1 MNILSKSPNVKV
13 SSFKKSAEGAV
24 ALFSKALVELRSV
37 NQKIDSEATLTSA
50 EIEKLVVFNSELAQ
64 QKEAN
69 EKIIAKISNIIE
81 G

>member
-1 MNILSKSPNVKV
+1 MNILSKSPNIKV
-13 SSFKKSAEGAV
+13 SNFKKSADGAV
-24 ALFSKALVELRSV
+24 ALFSKALTELRAV
-37 NQKIDSEATLTSA
+37 NQKIDSEATVTST
-50 EIEKLVVFNSELAQ
+50 EIEKLVIFSSELAQ